1 MMLAL
6 RVLDARRPG
15 AEADAVVC
23 DAGLSYG
30 PSAAAAAA
38 AAAAARVDLI
48 YLCYER
54 RDGRLDGLFNV

>member
-1 MMLAL
+1 MMLTL
-6 RVLDARRPG
+6 RVLDARRLG
-15 AEADAVVC
+15 VEADAVVC

-38 AAAAARVDLI
+38 AARVDLI

-54 RDGRLDGLFNV
+54 QDGRLDGLFHM